1 MDKVT
6 ANNLKRN
13 LDESR
18 KIWAKYPAQCESA
31 SKKWCAHCDYVSRF
45 RQGANLHIQCQFLL
59 APVTATSGLP
69 CQHYSHTV

>member
-31 SKKWCAHCDYVSRF
+31 SNQLCANCYHVSRF
-45 RQGANLHIQCQFLL
+45 QQGANLAIQCQFEL
-59 APVTATSGLP
+59 APLTTRGLP
-69 CQHYSHTV
+69 CPYYSHTV